1 MPKFTETGLET
12 LTSNCQNWT
21 EIMKRNAIIL
31 NDALLLVG
39 GMLDVNI
46 TSLTNRD
53 ILVWNAAS
61 SKFVNQPYE
70 TIIGTTTTTS
80 SSSTTSTTN

>member
-1 MPKFTETGLET
+1 MPKFTDTGLET

-31 NDALLLVG
+31 NDALLLVSG
-39 GMLDVNI
+39 LVDVNI

-53 ILVWNAAS
+53 ILVYHAAS
-61 SKFVNQPYE
+61 GKFVNQPYE
-70 TIIGTTTTTS
+70 TIVGTTTTS